1 MAGEEFAQVNP
12 TEVKA
17 KQVKAEFDA
26 VWNSEVTAENIR
38 SFSDDCLD
46 KVAEIVTQVTK
57 ERFPG
62 EEITQEKEDIAF
74 RELGLDVVG
83 TLNQLQT
90 VIGQKDLEIK
100 SIFQYVIN
108 VVKTN
113 TVIIPPSDK
122 RFPQKMTG
130 DTTEKQPETF
140 KAEMTIYILTHDFG
154 IPFEEINI
162 FEGEVLK
169 DMVRKTPYIRIE
181 ALGKVI
187 YVCNEPLNNTFV
199 FDLAS
204 LPEGIDVEQ
213 LDNMNKGELEE
224 LVYNHPSKNYIIKFA
239 SKWGENLFQAISG
252 TKKIRIRKD
261 LTEINPKHLPVVIND
276 VNNPYY
282 GFAFIDGEYW
292 GTVSRFQTELGM
304 RQNRVEEL
312 VEGLPIKK
320 IFFLVERDAYPLVG
334 VKKRLNLEEFP
345 VGKML
350 KGEWAHFA
358 LLDGKHYA
366 KVTSIA
372 KKLGI
377 NRTSLQEIIRRDKI
391 TPVNIFM
398 FSQTQ
403 AYCYEDFLARI
414 EVIKTLP
421 LVEYNERYKA
431 NLWVDAD
438 GKHWGTFTVISQLAN
453 VNIVT
458 VLKRSTRKIDIRV
471 SELRIARGYC
481 LEDFGDS
488 FKQKQLRP

>member
-1 MAGEEFAQVNP
+1 
-12 TEVKA
+12 
-17 KQVKAEFDA
+17 
-26 VWNSEVTAENIR
+26 
-38 SFSDDCLD
+38 
-46 KVAEIVTQVTK
+46 
-57 ERFPG
+57 
-62 EEITQEKEDIAF
+62 
-74 RELGLDVVG
+74 
-83 TLNQLQT
+83 
-90 VIGQKDLEIK
+90 
-100 SIFQYVIN
+100 
-108 VVKTN
+108 
-113 TVIIPPSDK
+113 
-122 RFPQKMTG
+122 
-130 DTTEKQPETF
+130 
-140 KAEMTIYILTHDFG
+140 
-154 IPFEEINI
+154 
-162 FEGEVLK
+162 
-169 DMVRKTPYIRIE
+169 
-181 ALGKVI
+181 
-187 YVCNEPLNNTFV
+187 
-199 FDLAS
+199 
-204 LPEGIDVEQ
+204 
-213 LDNMNKGELEE
+213 
-224 LVYNHPSKNYIIKFA
+224 
-239 SKWGENLFQAISG
+239 
-252 TKKIRIRKD
+252 
-261 LTEINPKHLPVVIND
+261 
-276 VNNPYY
+276 
-282 GFAFIDGEYW
+282 
-292 GTVSRFQTELGM
+292 M

-391 TPVNIFM
+391 TPVKIFM

-421 LVEYNERYKA
+421 LVEYNEQFNA